1 MAEKTETTTKET
13 EQAETSQESCERLF
27 TLSQLRKLLPPDET
41 LVEFE
46 RHIIRSQIELLRGVR
61 TLVDSYVSRLERRE
75 KQEQPKR
82 VSKIEIKE

>member
-1 MAEKTETTTKET
+1 MAEKTETAAQPT
-13 EQAETSQESCERLF
+13 EQVETGQESCGSLFSRL
-27 TLSQLRKLLPPDET
+27 RGLLPPDET

-46 RHIIRSQIELLRGVR
+46 RHVIRSQIELLRGVR